1 MRRGGRRNQRA
12 GDGVMRRDD
21 PIGGVPS
28 RDGSGSAAVD
38 IRGVGLDEYSA
49 VRSVHLAAVRWLASC
64 FLDREE
70 MRPLLTEVGSIEYT
84 DGLFTEDLAG
94 AWIGGDL
101 VGTAGWLA
109 ADDTGRSA
117 RITSVFVRPL
127 FMRLGVGRMLVREA
141 EARARR
147 HGYRSF
153 SVRATPLSAGFFQR
167 LGYEITSHGSM
178 AVDKERSLPL
188 TFLRRTDPAVVTTAG
203 EAANVPGRPPGRPQA
218 QRPVNIVDIM
228 STAAGKAAPLQKFA
242 EP

>member
-1 MRRGGRRNQRA
+1 MTEPARTFPRMFRGYDTG
-12 GDGVMRRDD
+12 
-21 PIGGVPS
+21 
-28 RDGSGSAAVD
+28 AVD
-38 IRGVGLDEYSA
+38 AHIQALATKQQLLIDDVESLRTRLKQSSDEAAQLRKEVADLTDTSSTPHAMQQRMAKMLRRA
-49 VRSVHLAAVRWLASC
+49 V
-64 FLDREE
+64 D
-70 MRPLLTEVGSIEYT
+70 EVSQ
-84 DGLFTEDLAG
+84 
-94 AWIGGDL
+94 
-101 VGTAGWLA
+101 
-109 ADDTGRSA
+109 
-117 RITSVFVRPL
+117 
-127 FMRLGVGRMLVREA
+127 MQA